1 MIGSDHAERIKAVAS
16 NKTSF
21 NLGGDL
27 AFILTHKIL
36 LRTKDR
42 LDLGLDECVQ
52 IGQEVVMEAEFFRAV
67 SLIFPFRE
75 GHDRTPTVRAWAG
88 YIASLHFINLEILRG
103 MPSMVD
109 CMDPSQEQ
117 VQQIQD
123 FIDQEFHGDHGGAVA
138 LMNKLATEL
147 RSAFNPTES

>member
-27 AFILTHKIL
+27 AFILTRKIFL
-36 LRTKDR
+36 KTKDR

-52 IGQEVVMEAEFFRAV
+52 IGQEAVMEAEFFRAV

-103 MPSMVD
+103 MPSMMD

-123 FIDQEFHGDHGGAVA
+123 FIDQEFHEDQGETEAV
-138 LMNKLATEL
+138 MKKFATEL

>member
-1 MIGSDHAERIKAVAS
+1 MIGSDHAERIKAIANDKVG
-16 NKTSF
+16 F

-36 LRTKDR
+36 LKTKDR

-52 IGQEVVMEAEFFRAV
+52 IGQEVVMEADFFRAV

-103 MPSMVD
+103 MPSVAD
-109 CMDPSQEQ
+109 CINPSQEQ
-117 VQQIQD
+117 VRQIQD

-138 LMNKLATEL
+138 LMNKLAIEL
-147 RSAFNPTES
+147 RSAYNPTEG

>member
-1 MIGSDHAERIKAVAS
+1 MIGSDHAERIKAIAS
-16 NKTSF
+16 DKVGF

-36 LRTKDR
+36 LKTKDR

-52 IGQEVVMEAEFFRAV
+52 IGQEVVMEADFFRAV

-103 MPSMVD
+103 MPSVAD
-109 CMDPSQEQ
+109 CINPSQEQ
-117 VQQIQD
+117 VRQIQD

-138 LMNKLATEL
+138 LMNKLAIEL
-147 RSAFNPTES
+147 RSAYNPTEG

>member
-16 NKTSF
+16 NKVGF

-27 AFILTHKIL
+27 AFILTRKIL

-52 IGQEVVMEAEFFRAV
+52 IGQEVVMEDEFFRAV

-75 GHDRTPTVRAWAG
+75 GHDRTPAVHAWAG
-88 YIASLHFINLEILRG
+88 YIASLHFINLEMLRG
-103 MPSMVD
+103 VQSVTD
-109 CMDPSQEQ
+109 CKDPSQEQ
-117 VQQIQD
+117 VRQIQD
-123 FIDQEFHGDHGGAVA
+123 FIDQEFHEDQGETEEV
-138 LMNKLATEL
+138 MKKLDTEL
-147 RSAFNPTES
+147 RSAFSQTES

>member
-27 AFILTHKIL
+27 AFILTRKIL

-42 LDLGLDECVQ
+42 LDLGLNECVQ
-52 IGQEVVMEAEFFRAV
+52 IGQEVVMEENFFRAV
-67 SLIFPFRE
+67 SVMFPF
-75 GHDRTPTVRAWAG
+75 GNGYDRTPAIHAWAG
-88 YIASLHFINLEILRG
+88 YIASLHFINLEMIRG
-103 MPSMVD
+103 VQSVTEYMGRSK
-109 CMDPSQEQ
+109 EQ
-117 VQQIQD
+117 TRQVQD
-123 FIDQEFHGDHGGAVA
+123 FIDQEFHEDQGETEAV
-138 LMNKLATEL
+138 MKKLATEL

>member
-16 NKTSF
+16 NKVSF

-36 LRTKDR
+36 LKTKDR

-52 IGQEVVMEAEFFRAV
+52 IGQEAVMEPEFFRAV

-103 MPSMVD
+103 MPSVAD
-109 CMDPSQEQ
+109 CINPSQEQ
-117 VQQIQD
+117 VRQIQD
-123 FIDQEFHGDHGGAVA
+123 FIDQEFHGGGAVA
-138 LMNKLATEL
+138 LMNKLAIEL
-147 RSAFNPTES
+147 RSAYNPTEG

>member
-1 MIGSDHAERIKAVAS
+1 MIGSDHAERIKEVAS
-16 NKTSF
+16 HKTSF

-27 AFILTHKIL
+27 AFILTRKIL

-75 GHDRTPTVRAWAG
+75 GHDRTPTARAWAG
-88 YIASLHFINLEILRG
+88 YIASLHFINLEMLRG
-103 MPSMVD
+103 VQSVTD
-109 CMDPSQEQ
+109 CKDPSQEQ
-117 VQQIQD
+117 VRQIQD
-123 FIDQEFHGDHGGAVA
+123 FIDQEFHEDQGETEAV
-138 LMNKLATEL
+138 MKKLATEL

>member
-1 MIGSDHAERIKAVAS
+1 MIGSDHAERIKAIAS
-16 NKTSF
+16 DKVGF

-52 IGQEVVMEAEFFRAV
+52 IGQEVVMEADFFRAV

-103 MPSMVD
+103 MPSVAD
-109 CMDPSQEQ
+109 CINPSQEQ
-117 VQQIQD
+117 VRQVQD
-123 FIDQEFHGDHGGAVA
+123 FIDQESHDHGGAVA
-138 LMNKLATEL
+138 LMNKLAIEL
-147 RSAFNPTES
+147 RSAYNPTEG